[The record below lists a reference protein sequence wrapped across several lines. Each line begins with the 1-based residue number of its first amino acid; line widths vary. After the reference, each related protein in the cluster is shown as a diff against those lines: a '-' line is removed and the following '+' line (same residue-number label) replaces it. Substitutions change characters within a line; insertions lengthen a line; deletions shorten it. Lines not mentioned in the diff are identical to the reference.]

1 MTGETHFELTRPE
14 LLENAPV
21 DVDSLFKRYK
31 RVGRESCEILK
42 KNA

>member
-1 MTGETHFELTRPE
+1 VPIGGDF
-14 LLENAPV
+14 LLA
-21 DVDSLFKRYK
+21 YK